1 MQLDQWRI
9 ESVEMEIKVMVSSY
23 KNISLRREC
32 KKGMMGNKIN

>member
-9 ESVEMEIKVMVSSY
+9 ESVEIKVMVSSY